1 MDFNLYKQLLREKRG
16 TRYCKTKLNSTRK
29 LPHAQISITCRVD
42 CSRYLN
48 ACTVGTQL
56 VIQSKWNKISV
67 LRENSTKIMEP
78 VESNKSMNNLIS
90 NNEESVLEIA
100 SVESLAATLSDE

>member
-1 MDFNLYKQLLREKRG
+1 MPRRLFSLL
-16 TRYCKTKLNSTRK
+16 
-29 LPHAQISITCRVD
+29 
-42 CSRYLN
+42 LN
-48 ACTVGTQL
+48 ACTVGNQL
-56 VIQSKWNKISV
+56 VIVSKWNMPEISV

-78 VESNKSMNNLIS
+78 VESNKSMNDLIS

>member
-1 MDFNLYKQLLREKRG
+1 MPE
-16 TRYCKTKLNSTRK
+16 
-29 LPHAQISITCRVD
+29 
-42 CSRYLN
+42 
-48 ACTVGTQL
+48 
-56 VIQSKWNKISV
+56 ISV